1 MLRSTITPGDY
12 VPAPGS
18 RGDSRRPR
26 SYSQKVPANSRLPWW
41 AWMLPATTAVAAVLV
56 WTIRGGTQR
65 GTWVG
70 AVLIA
75 ATGLLVYAL
84 ALEALPHDRRGF
96 VAAIGRGVF
105 AVFLGLAAGAATLL
119 AAGLGY
125 YLEYR
130 PFG

>member
-1 MLRSTITPGDY
+1 M
-12 VPAPGS
+12 
-18 RGDSRRPR
+18 
-26 SYSQKVPANSRLPWW
+26 
-41 AWMLPATTAVAAVLV
+41 LV

-70 AVLIA
+70 ALLIA

-84 ALEALPHDRRGF
+84 ALEALPHERHGLF
-96 VAAIGRGVF
+96 AAAGRGLF
-105 AVFLGLAAGAATLL
+105 AVFLGLAAGVATLI

>member
-1 MLRSTITPGDY
+1 
-12 VPAPGS
+12 
-18 RGDSRRPR
+18 
-26 SYSQKVPANSRLPWW
+26 
-41 AWMLPATTAVAAVLV
+41 MLPATTAVAAVLV

-75 ATGLLVYAL
+75 ATGLLVSAL
-84 ALEALPHDRRGF
+84 ALEALPHDRRG
-96 VAAIGRGVF
+96 VTAALGRGVF
-105 AVFLGLAAGAATLL
+105 AVFLGLAAGTATLI